1 MIQKKSRKC
10 IMPAGEVLPDGRIA
24 PFVRIMKSKVMPVI
38 FTVFFGLFL
47 FLGIKAS
54 QTLFSDG
61 EGPAL
66 ITQKTRRP
74 VLLEEQQE
82 EPASA
87 DPFTLLIYVD
97 DLSKP
102 DPLLQGVWLSRS
114 GDTQQIKLFFPL
126 FPSQAEDGI
135 QRDLNLRGAFWL
147 DEPTQPSE
155 KFLTI
160 LRDRN
165 LSWNYI
171 LLLDQAAL
179 VEIGLIL
186 QETNPDSYQLDPA
199 AVAGLTYG
207 VDNRAVVQENQ
218 ARYIRELCGQLP
230 LPGQNE
236 LLQRFLEGFSGH
248 ILINSITPLEFNQ
261 SWQGDISCL
270 FPTLY
275 LPPE

>member
-1 MIQKKSRKC
+1 
-10 IMPAGEVLPDGRIA
+10 
-24 PFVRIMKSKVMPVI
+24 MKSKAMLVL
-38 FTVFFGLFL
+38 FTVLFGLFL

-54 QTLFSDG
+54 QTLFSEG
-61 EGPAL
+61 EGPAQM
-66 ITQKTRRP
+66 TQRTRGP

-82 EPASA
+82 EPASE
-87 DPFTLLIYVD
+87 DPFTLFIYVD
-97 DLSKP
+97 DLSKSE
-102 DPLLQGVWLSRS
+102 PLLQGVWLSRS
-114 GDTQQIKLFFPL
+114 GDTQQIKMFFPL

-165 LSWNYI
+165 LSWDYI
-171 LLLDQAAL
+171 FLLDQAAL

-186 QETNPDSYQLDPA
+186 QETNPDSNQLKPTT
-199 AVAGLTYG
+199 VASLTYS
-207 VDNRAVVQENQ
+207 VDNRTVVQENQ

-230 LPGQNE
+230 LPGQHE

-248 ILINSITPLEFNQ
+248 ILINATTPLEFNQ
-261 SWQGDISCL
+261 SWQGDVSCL

-275 LPPE
+275 LPAE

>member
-1 MIQKKSRKC
+1 ML
-10 IMPAGEVLPDGRIA
+10 VL
-24 PFVRIMKSKVMPVI
+24 
-38 FTVFFGLFL
+38 FTVLFGLFL

-54 QTLFSDG
+54 QTLFSEG
-61 EGPAL
+61 EGPAQM
-66 ITQKTRRP
+66 TQRTRGP

-82 EPASA
+82 EPASE

-97 DLSKP
+97 DLSKSE
-102 DPLLQGVWLSRS
+102 PLLQGVWLSRS
-114 GDTQQIKLFFPL
+114 GDTQQIKMFFPL

-165 LSWNYI
+165 LSWDYI
-171 LLLDQAAL
+171 FLLDQAAL

-186 QETNPDSYQLDPA
+186 QETNPDSNQLKPTT
-199 AVAGLTYG
+199 VASLTYS
-207 VDNRAVVQENQ
+207 VDNRTVVQENQ

-230 LPGQNE
+230 LPGQHE

-248 ILINSITPLEFNQ
+248 ILINATTPLEFNQ
-261 SWQGDISCL
+261 SWQGDVSCL

-275 LPPE
+275 LPAE

>member
-1 MIQKKSRKC
+1 
-10 IMPAGEVLPDGRIA
+10 
-24 PFVRIMKSKVMPVI
+24 MKSKVLLI
-38 FTVFFGLFL
+38 LFTVFFGLFL
-47 FLGIKAS
+47 FLGIKVS

-61 EGPAL
+61 EGPAQM
-66 ITQKTRRP
+66 TQKTRGP

-82 EPASA
+82 EPAPA

-97 DLSKP
+97 DLLKP
-102 DPLLQGVWLSRS
+102 ELLLQGVWLSRS
-114 GDTQQIKLFFPL
+114 GDAQQIKLFFPL

-147 DEPTQPSE
+147 DESTQPSE

-165 LSWNYI
+165 LSWDYI
-171 LLLDQAAL
+171 FLLDQAAL

-186 QETNPDSYQLDPA
+186 QETNPDSYQLNPTV
-199 AVAGLTYG
+199 VAGLTYG
-207 VDNRAVVQENQ
+207 VDARVAVQENQ
-218 ARYIRELCGQLP
+218 ARFIRELCGQLP

-248 ILINSITPLEFNQ
+248 VIIHATTPLEFYQ
-261 SWQGDISCL
+261 SWQGEVSCL

-275 LPPE
+275 LPAE

>member
-1 MIQKKSRKC
+1 M
-10 IMPAGEVLPDGRIA
+10 
-24 PFVRIMKSKVMPVI
+24 RIMKSKVMLVL
-38 FTVFFGLFL
+38 FTLFFGLFL
-47 FLGIKAS
+47 FLGIKIS

-61 EGPAL
+61 ERPAQM
-66 ITQKTRRP
+66 TQKTRGP

-87 DPFTLLIYVD
+87 DPFTLMIYVD

-102 DPLLQGVWLSRS
+102 EPLLQGVWLSRS
-114 GDTQQIKLFFPL
+114 GDVEQIKLFFPL

-147 DEPTQPSE
+147 DDPTQPSE

-165 LSWNYI
+165 LTWNYI
-171 LLLDQAAL
+171 FLLDQAAL
-179 VEIGLIL
+179 MEISLIL
-186 QETNPDSYQLDPA
+186 QETNPDSYQMNPA
-199 AVAGLTYG
+199 AIAGLTYS

-218 ARYIRELCGQLP
+218 ARYIQELCGQLP
-230 LPGQNE
+230 LPGQND

-248 ILINSITPLEFNQ
+248 ILIKATTPLEFNQ
-261 SWQGDISCL
+261 SWQGDVSCL

-275 LPPE
+275 LPAE

>member
-1 MIQKKSRKC
+1 
-10 IMPAGEVLPDGRIA
+10 
-24 PFVRIMKSKVMPVI
+24 MKSKAMLVL
-38 FTVFFGLFL
+38 FTVLFGLFL

-54 QTLFSDG
+54 QTLFSEG
-61 EGPAL
+61 EGPAQM
-66 ITQKTRRP
+66 TQRTRGP

-82 EPASA
+82 EPASE

-97 DLSKP
+97 DLSKSE
-102 DPLLQGVWLSRS
+102 PLLQGVWLSRS

-135 QRDLNLRGAFWL
+135 RRDLNLRGAFWL

-165 LSWNYI
+165 LSWDYI
-171 LLLDQAAL
+171 FLLDQAAL

-186 QETNPDSYQLDPA
+186 QETNPDSYQLKPTT
-199 AVAGLTYG
+199 VAGLTYS
-207 VDNRAVVQENQ
+207 VDNRTVVQENQ

-230 LPGQNE
+230 LPGQHE
-236 LLQRFLEGFSGH
+236 LLQRFLEGFSG
-248 ILINSITPLEFNQ
+248 L
-261 SWQGDISCL
+261 
-270 FPTLY
+270 
-275 LPPE
+275 

>member
-1 MIQKKSRKC
+1 
-10 IMPAGEVLPDGRIA
+10 
-24 PFVRIMKSKVMPVI
+24 MKSKAMLVL
-38 FTVFFGLFL
+38 FTLLFGLFL

-54 QTLFSDG
+54 QTLFSEG
-61 EGPAL
+61 EGPAQM
-66 ITQKTRRP
+66 TQKTRGP

-82 EPASA
+82 EPASVA
-87 DPFTLLIYVD
+87 PFTLLIYVD

-102 DPLLQGVWLSRS
+102 EPLLQGVWLSRP

-165 LSWNYI
+165 LYWDY
-171 LLLDQAAL
+171 LFLLDQEAI

-186 QETNPDSYQLDPA
+186 RETNPDSYQLNPTT
-199 AVAGLTYG
+199 VASLTYS
-207 VDNRAVVQENQ
+207 VDNRTVVQENQ
-218 ARYIRELCGQLP
+218 AGYIRELCGQLP
-230 LPGQNE
+230 LPGQHE

-248 ILINSITPLEFNQ
+248 ILINATTPLEFYQ
-261 SWQGDISCL
+261 SWQGDVSCL

-275 LPPE
+275 LPAE

>member
-1 MIQKKSRKC
+1 
-10 IMPAGEVLPDGRIA
+10 
-24 PFVRIMKSKVMPVI
+24 MKSKVLLI
-38 FTVFFGLFL
+38 LFTVFFGLFL
-47 FLGIKAS
+47 FLGIKVS

-61 EGPAL
+61 EGPAQM
-66 ITQKTRRP
+66 TQKTRGP

-82 EPASA
+82 EPAPA

-97 DLSKP
+97 DLLKP
-102 DPLLQGVWLSRS
+102 EPLLQGVWLSRS
-114 GDTQQIKLFFPL
+114 GDAQQIKLFFPL

-147 DEPTQPSE
+147 DESTQPSE

-165 LSWNYI
+165 LSWDYI
-171 LLLDQAAL
+171 FLLDQAAL

-186 QETNPDSYQLDPA
+186 QETNPDSYQLNPTV
-199 AVAGLTYG
+199 VAGLTYG
-207 VDNRAVVQENQ
+207 VDARVAVQENQ
-218 ARYIRELCGQLP
+218 ARFIRELCGQLP

-248 ILINSITPLEFNQ
+248 VIIHATTPLEFYQ
-261 SWQGDISCL
+261 SWQGEVSCL

-275 LPPE
+275 LPAE